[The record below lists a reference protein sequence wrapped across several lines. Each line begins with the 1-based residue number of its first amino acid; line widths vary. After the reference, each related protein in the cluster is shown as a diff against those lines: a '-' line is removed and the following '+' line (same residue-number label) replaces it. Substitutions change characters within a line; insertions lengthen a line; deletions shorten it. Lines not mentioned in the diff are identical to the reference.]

1 MKVFVG
7 ADTRE
12 PPGAADCPLVH
23 IFMGAKTAGMDAEN
37 LSHTFGIGVE
47 IYDESFV
54 EVEGKD
60 NLVEVAGI
68 ERVEQLRKLVETAV
82 AAVIPS
88 GTFLTV
94 LEIEYEPVEFFPFFL
109 AGMEITME
117 VPCFRAWTP
126 LNKERTGSHGEQFK
140 AKNLSRHCP
149 H

>member
-1 MKVFVG
+1 MTPTVSPCKVYVG

-60 NLVEVAGI
+60 NLVEVARHRAGG
-68 ERVEQLRKLVETAV
+68 TASQ
-82 AAVIPS
+82 A
-88 GTFLTV
+88 GGNRRGRGD
-94 LEIEYEPVEFFPFFL
+94 PFRD
-109 AGMEITME
+109 
-117 VPCFRAWTP
+117 V
-126 LNKERTGSHGEQFK
+126 SHGFG
-140 AKNLSRHCP
+140 N
-149 H
+149 